1 MSQLDPVDVARG
13 EVRDAALLLSED
25 VVTVVRGVRRLAGA
39 SVHLAGEC
47 ALQVGCRGR
56 VVRLL
61 VGQPLRETCRLGS
74 WGAGS
79 FRRMEANR

>member
-1 MSQLDPVDVARG
+1 VSRLDPVDVARG

-61 VGQPLRETCRLGS
+61 VGQPLRETCPVGS
-74 WGAGS
+74 WAGGVV
-79 FRRMEANR
+79 RRMEDAR